1 MSEPVAMFHFIII
14 MVIMMV
20 SHVSGDA
27 ISHLAKENNISP
39 IPWARG
45 NSTVN
50 GVLDIR
56 RGSRMSVLKDF
67 YRRLLPRQYIH
78 HHIRDNVIAI
88 PESIS
93 SEQIWPV
100 SSTSNPKLLVD
111 LTYLCIHLSIL

>member
-1 MSEPVAMFHFIII
+1 MSEPVAMFLFIII

-20 SHVSGDA
+20 SHVNGDA
-27 ISHLAKENNISP
+27 LAHLLAKENNISP
-39 IPWARG
+39 IPWSRNN

-56 RGSRMSVLKDF
+56 RGSRISVLKDF
-67 YRRLLPRQYIH
+67 YRRLLPRQYVH
-78 HHIRDNVIAI
+78 HHIRDNIIVI

-100 SSTSNPKLLVD
+100 SSPSNPKLLVD
-111 LTYLCIHLSIL
+111 LTYPCIH